1 MEILQE
7 SALQLKHYPG
17 AVSWLQT
24 AVEKMEPGKQ
34 VKNCYNSEII
44 FIWAIFMGSYFSECE
59 LRKF

>member
-44 FIWAIFMGSYFSECE
+44 FI
-59 LRKF
+59 